1 MANAEAIEASFDELA
16 AQAEALAAGGTRR
29 ILGITGAPGSGK
41 STLAERLV
49 AHLGDAARLVPLDG
63 FHLADPE
70 LRRLGRWERK
80 GALDTFDGAGY
91 VNLLQRLRDPDEHM
105 VYAPHFDRD
114 LEAAIAGWIPVPD
127 DAPLIVTEGNYLL
140 VDADPWHAV
149 RSLVD
154 EVWFV
159 DPGDAV
165 RMGRLIAR
173 HQRFGRTEEQAIERS
188 YGSGQRNA
196 ELIDSTRPKA
206 DRVVRLTDGL
216 AGSDPS
222 QEEIA

>member
-1 MANAEAIEASFDELA
+1 MASTEPVDVSFDELVA
-16 AQAEALAAGGTRR
+16 RANALASGDARR
-29 ILGITGAPGSGK
+29 VLGITGAPGSGK
-41 STLAERLV
+41 STLAEYLV
-49 AHLGDAARLVPLDG
+49 SELGDRARLVPLDG

-91 VNLLQRLRDPDEHM
+91 VNLLRRLRDPSESV

-114 LEAAIAGWIPVPD
+114 LEAAIAGWIHVPHD
-127 DAPLIVTEGNYLL
+127 VPLIVTEGNYLL
-140 VDADPWHAV
+140 VDDAPWHAV
-149 RSLVD
+149 RTLVD

-165 RMGRLIAR
+165 RMERLIAR
-173 HQRFGRTEEQAIERS
+173 HRRFGRTEEQAVERS
-188 YGSGQRNA
+188 YGSDQRNA
-196 ELIDSTRPKA
+196 ELIDSTRVKA
-206 DRVVRLTDGL
+206 DRVLRLVDELTS
-216 AGSDPS
+216 ADPA